1 MTSAMKRIGP
11 RFGIWA
17 VVYGTSASLHHPE
30 DPPDASWTRNRN
42 LVLEAEFLGFDSVL
56 VAQHIVNPFGDD
68 LDQLETLTSCA
79 ALAEITE
86 KIEIIAAIKP
96 YLFHPAVL
104 AKMAL
109 QIEEISQGRFSL
121 NFVNAWYL
129 PEFRKAGIP
138 FPPHDE
144 RYVYGGEWLRV
155 VRKLMSGE
163 QVTVDGDNFKLDS
176 YRFKPAS
183 KLRERPLIYSGGES
197 EAALE
202 LAVELC
208 DTWFMFGQP
217 LEEVAKKIVGMRG
230 RARKGAPLSYGVSA
244 FPFARPTQTEAEEA
258 LAYAFELREKD
269 KKVYEA
275 LHRNADPEVVTSKV
289 IAKTPGIGVGNG
301 TGCGFTGSYDEV
313 AQRIVGFYNAGIEI
327 FLLEFQPFEQE
338 MRRFAEEVIPR
349 VVRLCSLR

>member
-1 MTSAMKRIGP
+1 MTSAKKRIGP

-17 VVYGTSASLHHPE
+17 VVYGTSASLNHPE

-42 LVLEAEFLGFDSVL
+42 LVLEAESLGIDSVL
-56 VAQHIVNPFGDD
+56 VAQHIVNPFGDEF
-68 LDQLETLTSCA
+68 DQLETLTSCA
-79 ALAEITE
+79 ALAERTE

-96 YLFHPAVL
+96 YLFHPAVF

-155 VRKLMSGE
+155 VRKLIAGE
-163 QVTVDGDNFKLDS
+163 RVTVDGDNFKLDG

-183 KLRERPLIYSGGES
+183 KWRERPLIYAGGES
-197 EAALE
+197 EAALK
-202 LAVELC
+202 LSVELC

-217 LEEVAKKIVGMRG
+217 LEDIARKISAMRK
-230 RARKGAPLSYGVSA
+230 RPRKGAPLTYGVSA
-244 FPFARPTQTEAEEA
+244 FPFARPSQPEAEEA

-269 KKVYEA
+269 KKVYDA
-275 LHRNADPEVVTSKV
+275 LHKNSDPEVVTSKV
-289 IAKTPGIGVGNG
+289 IAKAPGVGVGNG

-313 AQRIVGFYNAGIEI
+313 AQRIVNFYHAGIEI
-327 FLLEFQPFEQE
+327 ILLEFQPFERE
-338 MRRFAEEVIPR
+338 MRRFAEEVMPR
-349 VVRLCSLR
+349 VARLCSLK